1 MKMVMMIVDS
11 GNKDEIKEM
20 FEECDVPGYTEIPD
34 VLGKGE
40 TGQKGGSRAF
50 PGSSTLFMVALE
62 QDCVDM
68 LTEKLKQHHESIGK
82 SEGFKA
88 FAFDLEELV

>member
-11 GNKDEIKEM
+11 GNTKDIKGM
-20 FEECDVPGYTEIPD
+20 LQECDVPGYTEVPD
-34 VLGKGE
+34 VLGKGT

-68 LTEKLKQHHESIGK
+68 LTEKLRKHHESIGK

-88 FAFDLEELV
+88 FAFDVEELV

>member
-11 GNKDEIKEM
+11 GNTDEIRAMLED
-20 FEECDVPGYTEIPD
+20 CDVPGYTEVPD
-34 VLGKGE
+34 VLGKGT

-68 LTEKLKQHHESIGK
+68 LTEKLKQHHETIGK
-82 SEGFKA
+82 VEGFKA
-88 FAFDLEELV
+88 FAFDVEELI